1 MFKVNV
7 ISFRGKSNKR
17 IILAVIGGLGLCA
30 VIIIAVYF
38 GVEYGRKKK
47 GNDQGDVSPPNGPN
61 ITDTDAPNSE
71 FGMYRHATV
80 VTDTNI
86 CSKVGR
92 WVTAPAVFY
101 VTTLIVNKMRLFA
114 ISRYR
119 D

>member
-1 MFKVNV
+1 MLKVNV

-17 IILAVIGGLGLCA
+17 IILAVIGWLGLFA

-47 GNDQGDVSPPNGPN
+47 GNDQGDTSPPNGTN
-61 ITDTDAPNSE
+61 ITDAPNSE

-101 VTTLIVNKMRLFA
+101 VSTLIVNKMRLFA

>member
-1 MFKVNV
+1 MLYLIRWKCSKKV
-7 ISFRGKSNKR
+7 
-17 IILAVIGGLGLCA
+17 ILSVIGGLGLCA

-47 GNDQGDVSPPNGPN
+47 GNESPPNGTN

-101 VTTLIVNKMRLFA
+101 VSTLIVNKMRLFA
-114 ISRYR
+114 IS
-119 D
+119 